1 MKKGFLIVL
10 DFFRFSYTN
19 RYSKLPKPFRMCASC
34 YDSEAKKHTTEP
46 TPPQQLSILEHQL
59 RLVFYHKF
67 LKIQMLKL
75 NFLTDSS
82 DSGKLAMSRM
92 HSSGHLIHTADPI
105 TI

>member
-1 MKKGFLIVL
+1 
-10 DFFRFSYTN
+10 
-19 RYSKLPKPFRMCASC
+19 
-34 YDSEAKKHTTEP
+34 
-46 TPPQQLSILEHQL
+46 
-59 RLVFYHKF
+59 
-67 LKIQMLKL
+67 MLKL

>member
-1 MKKGFLIVL
+1 MDAPNSQNLSECVQSEKNI
-10 DFFRFSYTN
+10 RTSHY
-19 RYSKLPKPFRMCASC
+19 
-34 YDSEAKKHTTEP
+34 YDSEAKKHTAEP
-46 TPPQQLSILEHQL
+46 TPPQRLSILEHQL

-67 LKIQMLKL
+67 LKIQTLKL

-92 HSSGHLIHTADPI
+92 HSSGHVIHTADPI